1 MHAGAAHPESTL
13 HLCIS
18 TLYFGFLC
26 ACFGHAAGHSDAAR
40 TCVVE
45 TLLAPCVS
53 PGMCTLHISPAK
65 CTLFQLTPLR
75 HGAGMAC
82 EGVMGYGV
90 GVGTLQSPGVQVY
103 PHTGMQ
109 GIYSSLEATRSYWLT
124 LGEGP
129 DLITV
134 SHACALRAMHGCQQ
148 GRVSGSIQPLRPEC
162 DL

>member
-13 HLCIS
+13 HLGTS
-18 TLYFGFLC
+18 TLCFGFLC

-45 TLLAPCVS
+45 TLLVPCVS
-53 PGMCTLHISPAK
+53 PGMCALHTSPAK
-65 CTLFQLTPLR
+65 CTLFQLTPLS

-90 GVGTLQSPGVQVY
+90 GVSTLQSPGVQVC

-109 GIYSSLEATRSYWLT
+109 RAYSSLEATSPDWLSS
-124 LGEGP
+124 GEGP
-129 DLITV
+129 DLLTV
-134 SHACALRAMHGCQQ
+134 SHASALQAMHGCQQ
-148 GRVSGSIQPLRPEC
+148 GLLSGKHPAFETRV
-162 DL
+162 